1 MRQWANKDFAL
12 SKSDPSL
19 KKIAWGQGQGVFSR
33 PQQPSGVEGALC
45 PGREARRVSKP
56 AMALSTR
63 VLGISGSLS
72 PVATRRLLSLPD
84 SSVYLHVTNISFYV
98 FSDPLSFIFLH

>member
-1 MRQWANKDFAL
+1 MRQWANKDFVL

-19 KKIAWGQGQGVFSR
+19 NKIAWGQGQGVFSR

-56 AMALSTR
+56 AMNLWFS
-63 VLGISGSLS
+63 VSCCYPEIVVS
-72 PVATRRLLSLPD
+72 P
-84 SSVYLHVTNISFYV
+84 
-98 FSDPLSFIFLH
+98 